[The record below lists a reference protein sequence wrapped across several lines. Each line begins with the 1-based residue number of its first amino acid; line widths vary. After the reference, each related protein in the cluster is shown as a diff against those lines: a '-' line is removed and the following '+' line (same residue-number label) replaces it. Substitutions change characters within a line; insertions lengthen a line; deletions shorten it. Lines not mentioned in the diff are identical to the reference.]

1 MDIEMEKEVQKRL
14 HKYHMKMAV
23 TGGIILVDIV
33 YLVYV
38 AIYLLDP
45 EVTLWTF
52 GDFGSF
58 LLEVTAFL
66 AYGGIAF
73 IAILNEAIAK
83 KEIEKIL
90 FEECDPFLYEACVMR
105 MKTPFYKD
113 RVKCNLAVARYF
125 QGNID
130 GAYDTFMQIRTE
142 KLKRGFALNY
152 YSVLSG
158 IYFLKGMGQQVP
170 ELEQACRRN
179 LSKNKKGQERFAYL
193 CASNN
198 YQRAL
203 ANEDYASA
211 FRFLQEGAVAPN
223 NIQYKLHVM
232 IYNYN
237 VAKIYIKMG
246 EKVSARWNLEC
257 VKTEGNKLF
266 MVQKAE
272 EMLKSMEETQI

>member
-14 HKYHMKMAV
+14 HKYHRKMAV

-33 YLVYV
+33 YLIYV

-52 GDFGSF
+52 GGFGSF

-130 GAYDTFMQIRTE
+130 GAYDTFMQIRPE
-142 KLKRGFALNY
+142 KLKREFILNY

-170 ELEQACRRN
+170 ELEQACRRS
-179 LSKNKKGQERFAYL
+179 LSKNKKGQARFAYL

-211 FRFLQEGAVAPN
+211 FQFIQEGAVAPN
-223 NIQYKLHVM
+223 NIQYKLHAM

-246 EKVSARWNLEC
+246 EKVSARWNLEY
-257 VKTEGNKLF
+257 VKKEGNKLF